1 MPPKTS
7 SLDPL
12 TVPSGRSD
20 PLKQI
25 AIPRIVL
32 PIETAPQKKRA
43 SAASRI
49 PVPAFSQT
57 LRLFRLTAVFLRGR
71 VLLWRRLTLLQF
83 LVLLGVLLP
92 QGVGLLLVLLF
103 QLLVSLVASFL
114 LGRPLVVFLLL
125 RRQLLAFLIL
135 LLIQFVLLSLVFLVQ
150 CRISGVRRG
159 ARCGLNVLDVARF
172 GGRGR
177 RFGPRYV
184 VVFGA
189 RCSVVRRAFRSLVRS
204 AGFSCRHDS
213 IALEFI
219 RPLRCGNRRTSLVR

>member
-25 AIPRIVL
+25 AVPRIVL
-32 PIETAPQKKRA
+32 LIEPEPQKKRA

-57 LRLFRLTAVFLRGR
+57 LRLFGLTTAVFFRGR
-71 VLLWRRLTLLQF
+71 MLLWWRLTLLQ
-83 LVLLGVLLP
+83 LLLLLGVLLH
-92 QGVGLLLVLLF
+92 QRVGLLLV
-103 QLLVSLVASFL
+103 QLLVSLVAGFL
-114 LGRPLVVFLLL
+114 LGRTLVVFLLL

-135 LLIQFVLLSLVFLVQ
+135 LLIHFVLLSLVFLVQ

-172 GGRGR
+172 GGRRR

-219 RPLRCGNRRTSLVR
+219 RPLRCGNRRPSRKTV